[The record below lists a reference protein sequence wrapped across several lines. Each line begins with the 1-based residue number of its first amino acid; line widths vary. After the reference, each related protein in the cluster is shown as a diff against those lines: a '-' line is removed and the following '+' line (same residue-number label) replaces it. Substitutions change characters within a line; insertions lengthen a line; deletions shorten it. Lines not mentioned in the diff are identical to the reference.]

1 MSPEQ
6 DLTLI
11 DAYLREELPDDER
24 AVIAQRL
31 ASDPVFRELYDFT
44 LAVQRA
50 AQQVERQRI
59 KAMLQSFEAEQP
71 AAEDEARIIPFDSY
85 SSVAPGQKQE
95 EQAEQLP
102 SNGLNTE
109 AKTRR
114 LEEPRHFRW
123 PFATVGIAAS
133 VIGALLVWQPTR
145 SSNDDL
151 FATYAGTTMS
161 TATLKSTATLPG
173 ATSGGEIIT
182 RGSDNMLSGF
192 TAIEAEEFT
201 QAVNAI
207 QSKEFE
213 QAKSL
218 LAELIKTKGRMPVL
232 VRSLAVAQLNSNEVA
247 QAVSNLES
255 LHNTPDS
262 PLYDQVSFDLA
273 LGYIKLGRLSEARTI
288 LQSLEAGSSKYA
300 APAASVRSKMRWW
313 F

>member
-6 DLTLI
+6 DLNLI

-24 AVIAQRL
+24 AAVTQRL
-31 ASDPVFRELYDFT
+31 ASDSVFRELYDFT

-59 KAMLQSFEAEQP
+59 KAILQSFEAEQP
-71 AAEDEARIIPFDSY
+71 PAEEESRIIPFDSY
-85 SSVAPGQKQE
+85 SSVAAGQKQQ
-95 EQAEQLP
+95 EQGEQLP
-102 SNGLNTE
+102 SNSPNTE

-161 TATLKSTATLPG
+161 TATLQGTAP
-173 ATSGGEIIT
+173 GGETGT
-182 RGSDNMLSGF
+182 RGSDNTLPGF
-192 TAIEAEEFT
+192 TTVEAEELT
-201 QAVNAI
+201 KAVNAI

-213 QAKSL
+213 QAKPL
-218 LAELIKTKGRMPVL
+218 LQGLIKTKGRMPML
-232 VRSLAVAQLNSNEVA
+232 VQPLAVAQLNSNEVA

-255 LHNTPDS
+255 LQNIPAS
-262 PLYDQVSFDLA
+262 PLRGQISYDLA
-273 LGYIKLGRLSEARTI
+273 LGYIKLGKLSQARTI
-288 LQSLEAGSSKYA
+288 LQSLEAGSSEYA
-300 APAASVRSKMRWW
+300 APAALVRSKMRWW

>member
-85 SSVAPGQKQE
+85 SSVTPGQKQE

-102 SNGLNTE
+102 SNNLNTE

-161 TATLKSTATLPG
+161 TATLPGTAP
-173 ATSGGEIIT
+173 GGETGT
-182 RGSDNMLSGF
+182 RGSDNTLPGF
-192 TAIEAEEFT
+192 TTIEAEELT
-201 QAVNAI
+201 KAVNAI

-213 QAKSL
+213 QAKPL
-218 LAELIKTKGRMPVL
+218 LQGLIKTKGRMPML
-232 VRSLAVAQLNSNEVA
+232 VQPLAVAQLNSNEVA

-255 LHNTPDS
+255 LQNIPAS
-262 PLYDQVSFDLA
+262 PLRDQVSYDLA
-273 LGYIKLGRLSEARTI
+273 LGYIKLGKLSQARTI